1 MIVALLNQKGGVG
14 KTTLALHLAGAWAQ
28 RDQRVTVI
36 DADPQGSALDWSQR
50 RGHEGLPRLFS
61 TIGLARDT
69 LHREAP
75 ELARDADHVV
85 IDGPPRV
92 AGLMRSAL
100 LAADLVLIPVQP
112 SPFDGW
118 ASAEMLA
125 LLREARIYRPQLA
138 ARFVL
143 NRCATRTIIARETA
157 ETLAD
162 HDPPMLSS
170 AIGQRVIFADAAQS
184 GRLATEI
191 DRQSPAAREIVALT
205 AEIEGLG
212 IGRAAR

>member
-14 KTTLALHLAGAWAQ
+14 KTTLALHLAGEWA
-28 RDQRVTVI
+28 RRGQRVTLV
-36 DADPQGSALDWSQR
+36 DADPQGSALDWSQQR
-50 RGHEGLPRLFS
+50 VREGGSRLFGVV
-61 TIGLARDT
+61 GLARDT

-75 ELARDADHVV
+75 EIARNVDHVI

-92 AGLMRSAL
+92 AALMRSAL

-118 ASAEMLA
+118 ASAEILSLLA
-125 LLREARIYRPQLA
+125 EAKIYRPQLA

-143 NRCATRTIIARETA
+143 NRCGARTIIARETA

-162 HDPPMLSS
+162 HDPPLLASR
-170 AIGQRVIFADAAQS
+170 IGQRVAFSDTAQT
-184 GRLATEI
+184 GRLVFEV
-191 DRQSPAAREIVALT
+191 DEDGPAAREIAALT
-205 AEIEGLG
+205 AEIGS
-212 IGRAAR
+212 IAR

>member
-14 KTTLALHLAGAWAQ
+14 KTTIALHLAGEWAQ
-28 RDQRVTVI
+28 RGQRVTLI
-36 DADPQGSALDWSQR
+36 DADPQGSALDWSQQR
-50 RGHEGLPRLFS
+50 ARESLPRLFGVV
-61 TIGLARDT
+61 GLARDT

-75 ELARDADHVV
+75 EIARDVDHVI

-125 LLREARIYRPQLA
+125 LLGEARIYRPELA

-143 NRCATRTIIARETA
+143 NRCAARTVIARETA

-162 HDPPMLSS
+162 HDPPLLV
-170 AIGQRVIFADAAQS
+170 ATIGQRVAFADTAQT
-184 GRLATEI
+184 GRLVSELDA
-191 DRQSPAAREIVALT
+191 DSPAAREIAAL
-205 AEIEGLG
+205 ASEI
-212 IGRAAR
+212 ARIAP

>member
-14 KTTLALHLAGAWAQ
+14 KTTLALHLAGEWA
-28 RDQRVTVI
+28 RRGKRVTLI
-36 DADPQGSALDWSQR
+36 DADPQGSALDWSQQR
-50 RGHEGLPRLFS
+50 VREGGSRLFGVV
-61 TIGLARDT
+61 GLARDT

-75 ELARDADHVV
+75 EIARNVDHVI

-92 AGLMRSAL
+92 AALMRSAL

-118 ASAEMLA
+118 GSAEILSLLA
-125 LLREARIYRPQLA
+125 EAKIYRPQLA

-143 NRCATRTIIARETA
+143 NRCGARTIIARETA

-162 HDPPMLSS
+162 HDPPLLASR
-170 AIGQRVIFADAAQS
+170 IGQRVIFADTAQT
-184 GRLATEI
+184 GRLVFEV
-191 DRQSPAAREIVALT
+191 DEDGPAAREIAALT
-205 AEIEGLG
+205 AEIGS
-212 IGRAAR
+212 IAR